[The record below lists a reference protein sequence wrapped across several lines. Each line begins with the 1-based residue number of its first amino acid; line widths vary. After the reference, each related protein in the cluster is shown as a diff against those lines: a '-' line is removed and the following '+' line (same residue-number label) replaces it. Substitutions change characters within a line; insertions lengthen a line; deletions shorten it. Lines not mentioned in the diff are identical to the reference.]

1 MRQRRPRHRP
11 GCRHCFRV
19 GLLGLD
25 FQAWRASWEEGLE
38 QAANGYAAEA
48 EQYRAEHPAPTFKA
62 YLIANT
68 GAGWPMS
75 GTEPPRRHRWGVSV
89 DF

>member
-1 MRQRRPRHRP
+1 MKQRRAPHRA
-11 GCRHCFRV
+11 GCRHCHRV
-19 GLLGLD
+19 RLLGLD
-25 FQAWRASWEEGLE
+25 FQGWRSSWEEELE
-38 QAANGYAAEA
+38 QAAVGYATES

-62 YLIANT
+62 YLVANI

-75 GTEPPRRHRWGVSV
+75 GQAPAVGGRVYV